1 MAETLPSADEL
12 LPSLFDELPGDVV
25 YQQLKA
31 ANGSFELA
39 CAKLLVI
46 RATYRLGAAPDAAPA
61 QPLLAPGKE
70 DDDRAPAARGG
81 PPLEMSKRERVR
93 LDMIEVYTQHNP
105 AKVREAVDGELE
117 DDDRRLGA
125 RGFRHRVEAE
135 RRHLGA
141 RGRHAKVERADL
153 APARDAQR
161 GGEKLD
167 VGHELGLAIP
177 RPAARAVA
185 YQA

>member
-70 DDDRAPAARGG
+70 DDAVSKRDDRAPAARR
-81 PPLEMSKRERVR
+81 SRCRSASACAS
-93 LDMIEVYTQHNP
+93 T
-105 AKVREAVDGELE
+105 
-117 DDDRRLGA
+117 
-125 RGFRHRVEAE
+125 
-135 RRHLGA
+135 
-141 RGRHAKVERADL
+141 
-153 APARDAQR
+153 
-161 GGEKLD
+161 
-167 VGHELGLAIP
+167 
-177 RPAARAVA
+177 
-185 YQA
+185 

>member
-46 RATYRLGAAPDAAPA
+46 RATYRLGAAPA

-70 DDDRAPAARGG
+70 DDAPEPASTRDDR
-81 PPLEMSKRERVR
+81 PLEMSKRERVR
-93 LDMIEVYTQHNP
+93 LDMIEVYAQHNP
-105 AKVREAVDGELE
+105 AKVRDVDEGQLQ
-117 DDDRRLGA
+117 
-125 RGFRHRVEAE
+125 HQ
-135 RRHLGA
+135 H
-141 RGRHAKVERADL
+141 
-153 APARDAQR
+153 
-161 GGEKLD
+161 
-167 VGHELGLAIP
+167 
-177 RPAARAVA
+177 
-185 YQA
+185 